1 MKLLVV
7 FVSNYINHHQI
18 PFCNRLYEQLGEGFC
33 FIQTQ
38 PMEQER
44 VQMGWNSKER
54 LPYVRYYYEQPE
66 ACEHLILESKVVLFG
81 GTDEESY
88 ISPRLEAGKPVVRY
102 SERLY
107 KTGQWKAISPRG
119 LIRKYHDHTRYR
131 KQQVYL
137 LCAGAYVPSDFHL
150 VRAYTGKMYRW
161 GYFPE
166 LKEYDVEELMMQKS
180 GGSTS
185 AKDWVPR
192 ILWAARFIDWKHP
205 EIPVRMAAQLKKRG
219 ICFRMDMIGGG
230 ELDSRIGHLIRE
242 LDVEDCVTLLGYKSP
257 GEVRSYMEQADI
269 YLVTSD
275 REEGWG
281 AVVNEAMNSG
291 CAVVANHMIGAVPY
305 LIDPERNG
313 RIYFDK
319 QETML
324 ADMLEELCRN
334 RALCRRL
341 GEEAYRTIAK
351 EWNSAVAAERFLG
364 LLVRLQLLDTS
375 ELSGLPCIWENLPA
389 DGPCSVAPVI
399 SECAM
404 KKLLRKRAQENRR
417 ERESCVNRHR

>member
-161 GYFPE
+161 G
-166 LKEYDVEELMMQKS
+166 
-180 GGSTS
+180 
-185 AKDWVPR
+185 
-192 ILWAARFIDWKHP
+192 
-205 EIPVRMAAQLKKRG
+205 
-219 ICFRMDMIGGG
+219 
-230 ELDSRIGHLIRE
+230 
-242 LDVEDCVTLLGYKSP
+242 
-257 GEVRSYMEQADI
+257 
-269 YLVTSD
+269 
-275 REEGWG
+275 
-281 AVVNEAMNSG
+281 
-291 CAVVANHMIGAVPY
+291 
-305 LIDPERNG
+305 
-313 RIYFDK
+313 
-319 QETML
+319 
-324 ADMLEELCRN
+324 
-334 RALCRRL
+334 
-341 GEEAYRTIAK
+341 
-351 EWNSAVAAERFLG
+351 
-364 LLVRLQLLDTS
+364 
-375 ELSGLPCIWENLPA
+375 
-389 DGPCSVAPVI
+389 
-399 SECAM
+399 
-404 KKLLRKRAQENRR
+404 
-417 ERESCVNRHR
+417 